1 MTIQILGV
9 DGDDTLWHS
18 EGHYHVTQ
26 KRFAALLDP
35 WVDAEAVDAALLETE
50 RRNLAL
56 FGYGVKGFTLSMIE
70 TALALTEHRIDGRRI
85 EEIIG
90 MGKELLAHPVELLD
104 DVAETLG
111 ELSARHRL
119 LLITK
124 GDLFHQESKVAASGI
139 GEVFEGIEIVAEKDA
154 ATYSRVL
161 ARLGAE
167 PAAFCMVGNS
177 IRSDIAPGAGD
188 RRRGRAHPVPRHLGA
203 RAGRDRGGPP
213 AHGAGQWLR
222 PGPGRDRRPGR
233 ERVRVDWDALRREA
247 AAMSERAYAPYSG
260 VRVGACGL
268 AGDGRLVRGCN
279 VENASYGLSL
289 CAECG
294 LVSELAASG
303 GGRLMAVA
311 VVAGDGRPVAPC
323 GRCRQLMYEHGG
335 GELLLDADGG
345 PLRLAELL
353 PAAFGPD
360 DVAAR
365 AGR

>member
-70 TALALTEHRIDGRRI
+70 TALALTGHRIDGRRI

-119 LLITK
+119 MLITK

-177 IRSDIAPGAGD
+177 IRSDIAPVLEIGGAGVHIPYHVTWALELAEIEE
-188 RRRGRAHPVPRHLGA
+188 AHPRMARVSGFGQVP
-203 RAGRDRGGPP
+203 
-213 AHGAGQWLR
+213 
-222 PGPGRDRRPGR
+222 
-233 ERVRVDWDALRREA
+233 A
-247 AAMSERAYAPYSG
+247 AIAD
-260 VRVGACGL
+260 L
-268 AGDGRLVRGCN
+268 AGS
-279 VENASYGLSL
+279 A
-289 CAECG
+289 
-294 LVSELAASG
+294 
-303 GGRLMAVA
+303 
-311 VVAGDGRPVAPC
+311 
-323 GRCRQLMYEHGG
+323 
-335 GELLLDADGG
+335 
-345 PLRLAELL
+345 
-353 PAAFGPD
+353 
-360 DVAAR
+360 
-365 AGR
+365 